1 MLRFFLVL
9 LARTA
14 SCHARFFVGWTWF
27 SSTLFV
33 NFSHGSHGFPLD
45 FPRFWGFSQHGFWG
59 FRTVSQ
65 HQKNPFG
72 FAALAEIFSDF
83 SAVSDDF
90 PSPVATHQWVGGTQR
105 EEIYQHGAPSL
116 YEGRGVVDGAGLLG
130 CFSPSC
136 SSMCPGEVSEDLWT
150 KPFGNL
156 T

>member
-116 YEGRGVVDGAGLLG
+116 YEGRGVVDGAGLGWIAGVL
-130 CFSPSC
+130 FTKLQFH
-136 SSMCPGEVSEDLWT
+136 VSRWSEWRFMNKALW
-150 KPFGNL
+150 
-156 T
+156 